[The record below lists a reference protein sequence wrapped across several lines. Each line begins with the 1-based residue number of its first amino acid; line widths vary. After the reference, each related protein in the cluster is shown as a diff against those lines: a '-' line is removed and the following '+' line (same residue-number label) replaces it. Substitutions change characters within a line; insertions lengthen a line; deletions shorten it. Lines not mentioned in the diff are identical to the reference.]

1 MQVLLNGDSFSIE
14 EDKNTIESLIQK
26 LKLNPEVIIVELNRK
41 IVEKKHYSQKKINQG
56 DKIEII
62 QFIGGG

>member
-1 MQVLLNGDSFSIE
+1 MQIFLNGDSFSIE
-14 EDKNTIESLIQK
+14 EDKSTIENLIQK

-41 IVEKKHYSQKKINQG
+41 IVEKKDYSQKKVNQG